1 MFSPFKVGKEC
12 AENGLFKH
20 AWDDAA
26 VEARVWDSFDDGQ
39 ITDTW

>member
-1 MFSPFKVGKEC
+1 MFSPFKAEKES
-12 AENGLFKH
+12 AENGLFEH